1 MRWWTNKRDKKCGG
15 FNPVKSSESLFEFP
29 RPLPVRIYVLK
40 KTYDQTHAD
49 QRLSKIDAVSQWSTS
64 GFAEIFF
71 ASFEKV
77 KVSMVKVRKDML
89 FSSQEQL
96 FGCDWCWYLVDW
108 CNGWFVTSLS
118 HKIVLEIWASN
129 EIRQACR
136 DLSENLSI
144 VIFLHFTHYAHRKV
158 ACTVFILKW
167 TSSEIQKI

>member
-64 GFAEIFF
+64 GFAKIFF

-77 KVSMVKVRKDML
+77 KVNMVKVRKDML

-96 FGCDWCWYLVDW
+96 FGCDWRRYLVDW

-129 EIRQACR
+129 EIRQACHVIYLKIR
-136 DLSENLSI
+136 PLSFSYI
-144 VIFLHFTHYAHRKV
+144 SRIMH
-158 ACTVFILKW
+158 TVK
-167 TSSEIQKI
+167 